1 MVVRCGVNLA
11 DSKHRVWDS
20 AVVTATSYGLDGPGF
35 KSAKRQDRSETHS
48 TSYLMGTGFSTS
60 GEATGV
66 KVQPDPCMPSWYE
79 QMTYS
84 QLLNKETVPKTKKD

>member
-1 MVVRCGVNLA
+1 MAVRCGVNLA

-35 KSAKRQDRSETHS
+35 KS
-48 TSYLMGTGFSTS
+48 GFSTS

-84 QLLNKETVPKTKKD
+84 QLLNKETVSKTKKD